1 MSIVE
6 GIAPR
11 ATGLLPNRPRR
22 AGEARFTL
30 DTAPQPARASAAEA
44 PMPAIAAGMLALQE
58 AAVEAPQ
65 DRAAR
70 RHGRAMLAVLSRLQ
84 CILLSG
90 ADSEAALDEL
100 AMRAAISHVQAIRPR
115 RGTACSG
122 VARAGGTGAARTL
135 NDARSLQL
143 IETCACGLGSDARA
157 RL

>member
-100 AMRAAISHVQAIRPR
+100 AMRAADIPCASDPGLAAALHAVVLRARVELAR
-115 RGTACSG
+115 RG
-122 VARAGGTGAARTL
+122 R
-135 NDARSLQL
+135 
-143 IETCACGLGSDARA
+143 
-157 RL
+157 